1 MFNVKKEKLQEIEN
15 SFSPLKNGEIA
26 SVQNISKNLSS
37 IFNKNISVSV
47 VPANRSK
54 HFFGMCVI
62 PKEAVID
69 KIAESILNN
78 DSSVSVMTAL
88 WKKCKDWTVEIDG
101 NILTERFTNRELTS
115 LLMHEVG
122 HIIYTNS
129 VPNRVNSII
138 QYKLADISMKDKA
151 SLSNKMYRSLV
162 KIPIVQACICNDGES
177 IKKEIKADNF
187 AVKCGYSSDLISA
200 ITKIEDICSTR
211 ISTKDSVNSATNFS
225 LTTLRQLK
233 DRKASIV
240 RKNFA
245 NLHNKL
251 GDSYLKE
258 CVDDF
263 IRNVLI
269 NKDDVIYESVDLVQ
283 KQEYYNEFLN
293 IGKKRLD
300 PVTQTQVDYIAAKID
315 DIKTTNDKV
324 MMLSYLNSKVD
335 LCEYYLSLLANPELS
350 KKYII
355 VNSER
360 ELHRFINRLNQL
372 RKIILGIKIKKDDN
386 YVVFYPQD
394 YEG

>member
-1 MFNVKKEKLQEIEN
+1 MFNVKREELQEIEN
-15 SFSPLKNGEIA
+15 YFSSLKNGDY
-26 SVQNISKNLSS
+26 VVKDDMSKKLSS
-37 IFNKNISVSV
+37 IFDKNISINI

-54 HFFGMCVI
+54 QFFVMCVI

-78 DSSVSVMTAL
+78 NSSLDVMTSL

-101 NILTERFTNRELTS
+101 NILNEKFNNRELTS

-122 HIIYTNS
+122 HIIHTNS
-129 VPNRVNSII
+129 VPNRINSII

-151 SLSNKMYRSLV
+151 SLSNKMYRALV
-162 KIPIVQACICNDGES
+162 KIPIVQACVCGDGES

-187 AVKCGYSSDLISA
+187 AVRCGYSSDLVSA
-200 ITKIEDICSTR
+200 ITKIEGICSTK
-211 ISTKDSVNSATNFS
+211 ISTNNSINSATNFT
-225 LTTLRQLK
+225 LTTLKQLK
-233 DRKASIV
+233 DRKAGIV
-240 RKNFA
+240 RRNFT

-251 GDSYLKE
+251 RNSYLKE
-258 CVDDF
+258 CVDEF
-263 IRNVLI
+263 IDKVLK
-269 NKDDVIYESVDLVQ
+269 NKDEALYESVNLIQ
-283 KQEYYNEFLN
+283 KVEYYNEFLN

-300 PVTQTQVDYIAAKID
+300 PVTQTQIDYIAAKID

-324 MMLSYLNSKVD
+324 MMLSYLNSKID

-355 VNSER
+355 INSER
-360 ELHRFINRLNQL
+360 ELNRFINRLNQL

-386 YVVFYPQD
+386 YLVFYPQD